1 MQATHKLKTVKFDLI
16 SIDNFDIE
24 TVAKTLTNGQ
34 IILYPTETVY
44 GLGVNI
50 YREDALKKLSELKGR
65 QSDKPFSCMIS
76 SPKDLNTLCKT
87 VPLYVEKLIET
98 FWPGPVTF
106 VLKAD
111 DSVPRSVVSSQ
122 SKIGLRYPSHPL
134 TRVLMQV
141 HPQPVVSTSANFIGQ
156 PAPVTFDDVSEELL
170 NKIDLVIDA
179 GACKWRCP
187 STVVDVSETEPVL
200 LREGAIPFAKIIQCF
215 EGA

>member
-1 MQATHKLKTVKFDLI
+1 MPAALKLKTVKFDANA
-16 SIDNFDIE
+16 IDNFDIE
-24 TVAKTLTNGQ
+24 TVAKALRNGQ
-34 IILYPTETVY
+34 IILYPTETLY

-50 YREDALKKLSELKGR
+50 YREDALKKLAELKGR
-65 QSDKPFSCMIS
+65 QSHKPFSCMIS
-76 SPKDLNTLCKT
+76 CPNDLTTLCRE
-87 VPLYVEKLIET
+87 VPLYVENLINF

-111 DSVPRSVVSSQ
+111 DSVPRSVVSSK
-122 SKIGLRYPSHPL
+122 SKIGLRYPSHPF

-141 HPQPVVSTSANFIGQ
+141 HPQPVVSTSANFVGQ
-156 PAPVTFDDVSEELL
+156 PAPATIEDVSEELL
-170 NKIDLVIDA
+170 NSVDLAIDA
-179 GACKWRCP
+179 GPCKWQRP